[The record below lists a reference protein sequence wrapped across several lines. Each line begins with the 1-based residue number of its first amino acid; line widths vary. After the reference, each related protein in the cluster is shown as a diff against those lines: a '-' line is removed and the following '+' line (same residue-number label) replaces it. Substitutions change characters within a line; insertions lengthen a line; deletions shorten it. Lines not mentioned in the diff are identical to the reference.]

1 MQTITSRYQNVLLI
15 INQQEILILLSL
27 FLLRTSIHKK
37 MVFQKVIYFLNFLK
51 VYKKKKKTRTFIKV
65 KLMIVNAT
73 HSLFLRGII

>member
-27 FLLRTSIHKK
+27 FLLRTPIHKK

-51 VYKKKKKTRTFIKV
+51 VYKKKKTRTFIKV
-65 KLMIVNAT
+65 KLMIVNPT